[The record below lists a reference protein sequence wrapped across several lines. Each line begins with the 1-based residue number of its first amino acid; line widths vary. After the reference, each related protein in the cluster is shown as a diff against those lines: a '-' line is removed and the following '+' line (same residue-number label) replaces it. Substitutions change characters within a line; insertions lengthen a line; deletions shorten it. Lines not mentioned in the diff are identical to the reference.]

1 MKNSELV
8 LIYPDEKMVIE
19 AVNLAVSPLNM
30 VIGLAEFVVRNA
42 TCHSVIVISL
52 GRSYRDVRG

>member
-19 AVNLAVSPLNM
+19 AVNLAASPLNM

-42 TCHSVIVISL
+42 SCHGDFTGEILS
-52 GRSYRDVRG
+52 